1 MTAFVILHYRAID
14 TTRSCVKSIRAL
26 AGDKHIVIVD
36 NASPNGTGAVLAEEF
51 AASPD
56 VTVLLHGKNDG
67 FARGNNVGTRWVY
80 EHLDADFT
88 VVLNNDVEIPQHDFI
103 PQIARIYAQHPFD
116 LLGPDIVSVFSGI
129 HQSPKT
135 LHGCTLESV
144 RHKRACVARSKNPIL
159 LLLSSGEKNS
169 PAIWRLVQIRNR
181 KKQHIDTTRPAEGV
195 VLHGSCVIF
204 SQRYLARHPEPFYP
218 NYSTFVTLTGATIR
232 PITTTP
238 EENYKFA
245 IRERVEACINEHT
258 RAILF
263 TNPGNPTGTILTEE
277 ELKLMADIAKE
288 HNLFII
294 GDEVYREF
302 VYGGEK
308 LMSLLQLEG
317 YEDNVVV
324 IDSVSKRFSACGA
337 RIGCVI
343 TRNAELYNNA
353 MKWCQGRLCAST
365 IDQVASAAL
374 YTVGP
379 EYFDAVRKE
388 YKARRDTLVE
398 GLKKIPGVIYSEPKG
413 AFYVMAKLP
422 VDDAEKFQLFMLEEF
437 DDNGDTLMFT
447 PAESFYKTPHTG
459 VNEIRMAYVIN
470 QDALKRSMELLAKG
484 IEAYNN
490 K

>member
-1 MTAFVILHYRAID
+1 MKFSSKIEKCGLSPMRKFAPYANEAAKKGKKLYHLNIGQPDIATPEAYFEA
-14 TTRSCVKSIRAL
+14 VKNFSQ
-26 AGDKHIVIVD
+26 
-36 NASPNGTGAVLAEEF
+36 PVLAYAPSDGVPEMID
-51 AASPD
+51 AVVNYYGKIDAPI
-56 VTVLLHGKNDG
+56 TNKQVLITTGGSEAL
-67 FARGNNVGTRWVY
+67 
-80 EHLDADFT
+80 
-88 VVLNNDVEIPQHDFI
+88 
-103 PQIARIYAQHPFD
+103 QIA
-116 LLGPDIVSVFSGI
+116 LS
-129 HQSPKT
+129 
-135 LHGCTLESV
+135 C
-144 RHKRACVARSKNPIL
+144 IL
-159 LLLSSGEKNS
+159 
-169 PAIWRLVQIRNR
+169 
-181 KKQHIDTTRPAEGV
+181 DEGDE
-195 VLHGSCVIF
+195 III
-204 SQRYLARHPEPFYP
+204 PEPFYP

-277 ELKLMADIAKE
+277 ELRLMADIAKE

-490 K
+490 KSVPYAKTVRSRSGTDGFSIAFNWLSAGA

>member
-1 MTAFVILHYRAID
+1 MKYSSKIEKCGLSPMRKFAPYANEAAKQGKKLYHLNIGQPDIETPKAYFEAVKNFSQPVLAYAPSDGVPVMID
-14 TTRSCVKSIRAL
+14 A
-26 AGDKHIVIVD
+26 IVD
-36 NASPNGTGAVLAEEF
+36 YYGKIGAKINNKQVLMATGGSEALEIALS
-51 AASPD
+51 AI
-56 VTVLLHGKNDG
+56 
-67 FARGNNVGTRWVY
+67 
-80 EHLDADFT
+80 LDEGD
-88 VVLNNDVEIPQHDFI
+88 EI
-103 PQIARIYAQHPFD
+103 
-116 LLGPDIVSVFSGI
+116 IV
-129 HQSPKT
+129 
-135 LHGCTLESV
+135 
-144 RHKRACVARSKNPIL
+144 
-159 LLLSSGEKNS
+159 
-169 PAIWRLVQIRNR
+169 
-181 KKQHIDTTRPAEGV
+181 
-195 VLHGSCVIF
+195 
-204 SQRYLARHPEPFYP
+204 PEPFYP
-218 NYSTFVTLTGATIR
+218 NYSTFITLTGATVR

-258 RAILF
+258 RAIMF

-317 YEDNVVV
+317 YEDNVIV

-343 TRNAELYNNA
+343 TRNAELYNHM
-353 MKWCQGRLCAST
+353 MKWCQARLCAST
-365 IDQVASAAL
+365 LDQVASAAL

-388 YKARRDTLVE
+388 YKERRDCLVE
-398 GLKKIPGVIYSEPKG
+398 GLKKIPGVVYSDPKG

-422 VDDAEKFQLFMLEEF
+422 VDDAEKLQMFMLQEW

-447 PAESFYKTPHTG
+447 PAESFYKTPNTG

-470 QDALKRSMELLAKG
+470 KDDIKRSMELLAKG
-484 IEAYNN
+484 IEAYNAKN